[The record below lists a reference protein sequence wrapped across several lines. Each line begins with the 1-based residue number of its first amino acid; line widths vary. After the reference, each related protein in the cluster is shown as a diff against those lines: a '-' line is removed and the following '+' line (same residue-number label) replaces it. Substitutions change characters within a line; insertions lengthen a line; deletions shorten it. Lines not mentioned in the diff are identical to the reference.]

1 MKTECVAMLLA
12 GGQGSRLGSLTF
24 NNAKPA
30 VLFGGKYRII
40 DFPLSNCMNS
50 EIDTVGVLTQYR
62 PYILNN
68 YIGDGSAWALDK
80 AGAGVR
86 ILPPYMGRK
95 GGRWYEGTADA
106 ITQNIDF
113 IDSYDPEYVLVL
125 SGDHIYKM
133 DYSKMLDYHKEKK
146 AALTIAVMEVPWEDA
161 SRFGLVEVNSEDRVL
176 GFQEKPA
183 NPTTNLASMGIY
195 IFDWSVLKKA
205 LLEDQDDPISEHD
218 FGNNVIP
225 ALFNEGKRI
234 FAYPFSGYWRDVGTV
249 QSYFD
254 ANMDLLDDTIDFDLT
269 DKNNPF
275 YSNNFSRHPQ
285 YVGSDAEVVDSL
297 ICDGCVIFGKVYH
310 SILSHD
316 VHIDK
321 NTVLK
326 NCIVHTGAVIED
338 GAILENCVVGSNAHV
353 PADARY
359 VAEESDNPSE
369 VYVLN
374 S

>member
-40 DFPLSNCMNS
+40 DCPLSNCMNS

-68 YIGDGSAWALDK
+68 YISDGSAWALDK
-80 AGAGVR
+80 PGAGVR
-86 ILPPYMGRK
+86 ILPPYMGQK
-95 GGRWYEGTADA
+95 GGRWYAGTADA

-133 DYSKMLDYHKEKK
+133 DYSEMLQYHRDKR
-146 AALTIAVMEVPWEDA
+146 ANLTIAVMEVPWEDA
-161 SRFGLVEVNSEDRVL
+161 SRFGLVEVNNDNRIL
-176 GFQEKPA
+176 GFQEKPE
-183 NPTTNLASMGIY
+183 NPKSNLASMGIY
-195 IFDWSVLKKA
+195 IFDWKELRKA
-205 LLEDQDDPISEHD
+205 LLEDQDDPLSEHD

-225 ALFNEGKRI
+225 ALFEEGQRI
-234 FAYPFSGYWRDVGTV
+234 FAYPFSGYWRDVGTI

-254 ANMDLLDDTIDFDLT
+254 ANMDLLDDSIDFDLT

-275 YSNNFSRHPQ
+275 FSNNFSRHPQ
-285 YVGSDAEVVDSL
+285 FIGSDAEVKDSL
-297 ICDGCVIFGKVYH
+297 ICDGCVIFGKVEH

-316 VHIDK
+316 VHVDE
-321 NTVLK
+321 NVVLK
-326 NCIVHTGAVIED
+326 NCIVHTGAVIGD
-338 GAILENCVVGSNAHV
+338 GAILENCIIGTNGRV

-359 VAEESDNPSE
+359 IADESDNPSE
-369 VYVLN
+369 IHVLN

>member
-176 GFQEKPA
+176 GFQEKPE

-195 IFDWSVLKKA
+195 IFDWSILKKA

-254 ANMDLLDDTIDFDLT
+254 ANMDLLDETIDFDLT

-275 YSNNFSRHPQ
+275 FSNNFSRHPQ
-285 YVGSDAEVVDSL
+285 YVGSEAEVVDSL

-316 VHIDK
+316 VHVDK

-338 GAILENCVVGSNAHV
+338 GAVLENCVIGSNARV

>member
-316 VHIDK
+316 VHVDK

>member
-1 MKTECVAMLLA
+1 MLLA

-80 AGAGVR
+80 TGAGVR

-133 DYSKMLDYHKEKK
+133 DYSKMLQYHKDKK
-146 AALTIAVMEVPWEDA
+146 AALTIAVMEVPWDEA
-161 SRFGLVEVNSEDRVL
+161 SRFGLVEINEDKRVT
-176 GFQEKPA
+176 GFQEKPE

-195 IFDWSVLKKA
+195 IFDWKILKAA

-225 ALFNEGKRI
+225 ALFNEGMRI
-234 FAYPFSGYWRDVGTV
+234 FAYPFSGYWKDVGTI

-285 YVGSDAEVVDSL
+285 YIGRDAEVVDSL
-297 ICDGCVIFGKVYH
+297 ICDGCVIFGKVNH

-316 VHIDK
+316 IQVGP

-338 GAILENCVVGSNAHV
+338 GAVLENCVVGSNARV
-353 PADARY
+353 AGDTRY
-359 VAEESDNPSE
+359 VAEELDNPSE
-369 VYVLN
+369 IHVLN

>member
-254 ANMDLLDDTIDFDLT
+254 ANMDLLDNTIDFDLT

-316 VHIDK
+316 VHVDK

-338 GAILENCVVGSNAHV
+338 GAVLENCVVGSNAHV